1 MSVYANC
8 CFQTAINSWNYSIIL
23 RHRNV
28 TNSIPTCTSY
38 QVDLIPLRTVV
49 RRYLGITLINLA
61 GAIEIIWQF
70 FLKHTNNYDYDEIN
84 KIRPWSADSLRN
96 FVSFSYFYLFISIYT
111 AIRSYLRLVSDWFII
126 SVYLVSLCIAIRS
139 AQGKTSPRKVLTTH
153 VHFIVVNYHVIAL
166 STIYHVNYSL
176 LIFINDSISGTQWF
190 ICFWYWTE
198 KVWCVWDVPMSLNP
212 DCATKLNTVRTER

>member
-1 MSVYANC
+1 MRNNSVFYNMDWKLQNLKQKGMSVYANC
-8 CFQTAINSWNYSIIL
+8 WFQTAIKSWNCNIIL

-28 TNSIPTCTSY
+28 TNSIPTSY

-96 FVSFSYFYLFISIYT
+96 FVSFSYFYLFISKHT
-111 AIRSYLRLVSDWFII
+111 EIRWGF
-126 SVYLVSLCIAIRS
+126 
-139 AQGKTSPRKVLTTH
+139 
-153 VHFIVVNYHVIAL
+153 
-166 STIYHVNYSL
+166 
-176 LIFINDSISGTQWF
+176 
-190 ICFWYWTE
+190 
-198 KVWCVWDVPMSLNP
+198 
-212 DCATKLNTVRTER
+212 